1 VRLISEIRRR
11 NVFRTTLAYLAVS
24 WLVVQVADIVLP
36 TFGVAPW
43 VMQALIVLFAAGFP
57 AVVVL
62 AWVYDLTPE
71 GIVRT
76 EDDAPPRPAA
86 RPLSRKVDFV
96 IIGILSVALIMMVVS
111 QHIVPVD
118 VARLGSRSLIVLPF
132 STNQDEDDSLIADG
146 LLGEILTQLYKIDA
160 LTTVGRTTAM
170 HYRGSDKTVDAIAEE
185 VGVATV
191 LSGNIIEAEDKAR
204 FDVELLEAGSG
215 RVLWGNSYE
224 LSRSV
229 HELFQVQSD
238 IATQVAI
245 ALKAELSPEEQQLLA
260 DRPTTSEEAYDHYIR
275 GEGFRIRVRPQEAI
289 EAYEQATQED
299 PEFAAAWAALAK
311 AREEGSATGLAD
323 TTIAEAKFALEQAQR
338 LAPDAVD
345 TMLAE
350 AGLLAFSDDR
360 HEESAEIF
368 HRVRKLRPG
377 DVEPLIGLSQIYT
390 VQLRL
395 EEAQEFAEQAVALDP
410 MSFGATWQLAFIHQ
424 WSWNF
429 EEARRYYERTIAMEP
444 ESPHDWVFNM
454 RYLVYLWGLGDMV
467 AARQILEEAPSTIST
482 INYEVGLAYIDR
494 DLRKMQELLEDPEI
508 DDSNRYGFLT
518 RLYRLEGDVELQRQ
532 YADLM
537 RNALEK
543 NFEALLA
550 RGAPAVD
557 VEMARSGVAVAHAFA
572 GNEAEALRVIA
583 LAVERVE
590 VDPDRLNAVSTYCN
604 EVRVH
609 ALLGNGDIAIARLRS
624 LLTWAT
630 PGFFTPH
637 YLRASWDFDAIRD
650 HPEFDA
656 VLEEMTARIN

>member
-1 VRLISEIRRR
+1 MRLISEIRRR
-11 NVFRTTLAYLAVS
+11 NVVRTTLAYLAVS

-71 GIVRT
+71 GVRRT
-76 EDDAPPRPAA
+76 GDESSLQPVA
-86 RPLSRKVDFV
+86 RRLSRKVDFV
-96 IIGILSVALIMMVVS
+96 IIAILSVALIMMVVN

-170 HYRGSDKTVDAIAEE
+170 HYRGSDKTADAIAEE

-204 FDVELLEAGSG
+204 FDVELLEARSG

-224 LSRSV
+224 ISRSV

-245 ALKAELSPEEQQLLA
+245 ALEAKLSPEERQLLA
-260 DRPTTSEEAYDHYIR
+260 DRPMTSEAAYDHYIR
-275 GEGFRIRVRPQEAI
+275 GEGFRIRFRSQEAI
-289 EAYEQATQED
+289 EAYEQATRED
-299 PEFAAAWAALAK
+299 PDFAAAWAALAR
-311 AREEGSATGLAD
+311 ARDEGSYTGLAD
-323 TTIAEAKFALEQAQR
+323 TTMTEATFALEQARR
-338 LAPDAVD
+338 LAPDAVE

-350 AGLLAFSDDR
+350 AALALSDG
-360 HEESAEIF
+360 HNEKSAEIL
-368 HRVRKLRPG
+368 HRVRTLRPG
-377 DVEPLIGLSQIYT
+377 DVEPLIILTQIYT
-390 VQLRL
+390 LQLRL
-395 EEAQEFAEQAVALDP
+395 DEAREFAEQAIELDP
-410 MSFGATWQLAFIHQ
+410 MSFMATWQIAFVHQ

-444 ESPHDWVFNM
+444 DSPHDWVFNM
-454 RYLVYLWGLGDMV
+454 RYLVYLWGLGDKV
-467 AARQILEEAPSTIST
+467 AARQILDEAPSTIST

-494 DLRKMQELLEDPEI
+494 DLQKMQELLEDPEI
-508 DDSNRYGFLT
+508 DDSNRYGFLA
-518 RLYRLEGDVELQRQ
+518 RLYWFMGDVEQQRQ
-532 YADLM
+532 YADLV
-537 RNALEK
+537 RIELEK
-543 NFEALLA
+543 NFEASLA
-550 RGAPAVD
+550 RSASSVD
-557 VEMARSGVAVAHAFA
+557 VELARSGVAVAHALA

-583 LAVERVE
+583 LAVERVA
-590 VDPDRLNAVSTYCN
+590 DNPDRLNAVSTYCN

-609 ALLGNGDIAIARLRS
+609 ALLGNGDVAIARLRS

-656 VLEEMTARIN
+656 VLEEMAARMN